1 MKLIKLWAPP
11 AIWAVIIFLFSTL
24 TTVKTV
30 EFYWWDFVI
39 KKTAHI
45 VEYGILSTLLYRA
58 FTNSGVKKRQA
69 AIYSILIAVFY
80 GLTDEYHQGFTPGRE
95 PKLRDVGFDTIGA
108 ILAIYTIWNLLP
120 KAPKKLKAWA
130 KKLQLI

>member
-69 AIYSILIAVFY
+69 AIYSILTAVFY

-120 KAPKKLKAWA
+120 KMPKKLRDWA
-130 KKLQLI
+130 KNWQLI